1 MSYLSTIKQGAIET
15 WHAHRVLASVVG
27 AQAALESG
35 WGTSDLSKPP
45 HNNHFGIKASSDW
58 TGRTVSMSTREQ
70 VGNSWITI
78 TASFRAY
85 DTAAASMK
93 DYGLFFTSTP
103 WRVENYKHVVGET
116 DYKKAC
122 WALQNA
128 GYATD
133 KGYAQ
138 KLINIIE
145 NNNLESWDR
154 EAMNTNGGVATT
166 PSAQE
171 VLNPTDKTVG
181 GKLTTAGREYIKSL
195 SVTVIGDS
203 LGVGSRQYLDALI
216 NDINFDVLG
225 SRQITHA
232 TNSLNA
238 THVLQTMKNA
248 GSLKDFIV
256 VIIGTNRGVTATEIN
271 NFVAIAGKDRKILF
285 VDTAS
290 EVNHQPRVSQEY
302 KHASTRHSNVFY
314 VNWFDHAESMIAAWY
329 SADGANGERIHM
341 NATGYRE
348 HAEYIAQGLYESA
361 TSNFT
366 ERTGSDVKES
376 RVSIR
381 GMELNVDGIIT
392 YTAYKLQD
400 DKTIKQVTMTHDTG
414 IKGFYSPV
422 GDDAIYHP
430 AANQEHG
437 YGDDINNSNWIE
449 TILELDDETD
459 AVKLVE
465 AGQKELIGR
474 AQPAAQYTVSLLEI
488 DEDISIGDTGI
499 FIDHEF
505 NPPLYI
511 RARVLSIT
519 TSETNP
525 SLNRVTI
532 GNVVELH
539 PQDKSQIHALMA
551 NLQTVRED
559 LRREWIGNREIIAS
573 MTSSNGLVLGDAY
586 EETQLMAQLFTG
598 DKDITEDY
606 KDFRWERVSNDR
618 ASDDAFNAT
627 LVAETSSTLIVRTRD
642 IVNNQSKFVVRIYND
657 AEELIRQ
664 VDITVKRV
672 ETALWTEP
680 EEPSDAKDGAT
691 WIDENG
697 TQWVKKDGV
706 WEERVD
712 QEQLKGVRDEVE
724 GAITEAEEAKQE
736 AINSKNEAI
745 AEAER
750 LVTEQDTVWQ
760 GKMDDYDEQV
770 TQAANAA
777 DAARVKADQALTDV
791 GISTDLAQ
799 TAKDLATTA
808 QSNANQATNDASS
821 AKSQALNAFNL
832 ATSAKSDV
840 STISTTVDDLTS
852 TVSLKADRT
861 IVDQLA
867 GTVSNHT
874 NDISANAQA
883 IQARL
888 TSTQVNNLVD
898 GKGFATQ
905 TWANTQI
912 NTTASGIRTEISA
925 VENKIPTSSASTNL
939 VLDSKNLIGF
949 AGAFSGSVASYK
961 TINMADEWGFSEA
974 CEVTMSGGS
983 SQIKALW
990 TSNGYT
996 NPIVENMMMD
1006 TKYTASIYVKNTGT
1020 TVLQIRTNGL
1030 MPDGGGLANLA
1041 PGEAIRWSSTGVR
1054 RADYNWF
1061 QIHFRAEEINQNIK
1075 FVVGRLMV
1083 SKGDMLAEWSPAPQ
1097 DYYNYANTKITAE
1110 AGRVEQLITQVKTN
1124 PAGTITGYNQLVNT
1138 HNSMQQAIGTN
1149 GEKIAQM
1156 VMTDSVFQTT
1166 VAKTSDV
1173 FKNYRVFGISY
1184 SNREASWAK
1193 WSNSRIIRPNSS
1205 LAPHNSTHT
1214 DRSYFLYVIN
1224 EQGNKVHSKVYDVY
1238 SDATQATALANQIKT
1253 FTNRQYLIILLGSHA
1268 PSNNRTA
1275 GGLPQAI
1282 YQIGGSPEI
1291 FINEDW
1297 SNQPAYLLVG
1307 KPGLGQGRG
1316 YEYFS
1321 PASEGGSL
1329 DITIPVLNG
1338 STPLIDSSIQAANS
1352 TISQLSNDISLRVQK
1367 GELLGQISLQAG
1379 RTLFQQGDNKLIL
1392 TTDTFYMPS
1401 ATIKAGQIENLT
1413 ANKIVG
1419 NTAEITSLRTK
1430 ILTANVVTS
1439 THISADNALIDKLF
1453 ATSALID
1460 RLTSKTAFISQLKAI
1475 DLVADKASFLE
1486 AAWTA
1491 LNSRVTIDG
1500 AKIRLANTAGDFA
1513 EMNNIPEFRSQDAAG
1528 TAAILGKGRSHYY
1541 SANMARFYIG
1551 TSLEGSATHGV
1562 HIAKGQSWGI
1572 YRNSDSYGGSPA
1584 EYYTVASGQGA
1595 VQVIEDLMV
1604 QGKVSSNFN
1613 TAAAHIRNLNG
1624 WPTNYWPVLQ
1634 PGQQVLYKEAVPGN
1648 SSGVERIWTMGTSS
1662 GGSTRVYSHVHH
1674 VFEGGTTGSSDER
1687 LKHDIAPTLVTA
1699 LDHIDA
1705 LTFKQFK
1712 WNKDNLFEPLGLIAQ
1727 HSGILRVQSGAG
1739 EMEGI
1744 DIQRAIMLA
1753 LKGIQELQ
1761 EEIKNL
1767 KESK

>member
-15 WHAHRVLASVVG
+15 WHAHKVLASVVG
-27 AQAALESG
+27 AQAAHESS

-93 DYGLFFTSTP
+93 DHGLFFSSTP

-181 GKLTTAGREYIKSL
+181 GKLTTAGREYIKNL

-271 NFVAIAGKDRKILF
+271 NFVAISGKDRKILF

-302 KHASTRHSNVFY
+302 NHASTRHSNVFY

-449 TILELDDETD
+449 TILELDEETD

-539 PQDKSQIHALMA
+539 PQDKSQVHALMA

-573 MTSSNGLVLGDAY
+573 ITSSNGLVLGDAY
-586 EETQLMAQLFTG
+586 AETQLMAQLFTG

-618 ASDDAFNAT
+618 ASDDAFNGT
-627 LVAETSSTLIVRTRD
+627 LAAETSSTLLVRTRD
-642 IVNNQSKFVVRIYND
+642 VVNNQSKFVVRIYND

-664 VDITVKRV
+664 VDTTVKRV

-691 WIDENG
+691 WVDENG
-697 TQWVKKDGV
+697 THWVKKDGV

-736 AINSKNEAI
+736 AIKSKNEAI

-750 LVTEQDTVWQ
+750 LVVEQDTAWQ

-770 TQAANAA
+770 SQAVSDA
-777 DAARVKADQALTDV
+777 DAARIKADQALTDV

-808 QSNANQATNDASS
+808 QSNANQATSDASS
-821 AKSQALNAFNL
+821 AKTQALNAFNL

-840 STISTTVDDLTS
+840 STISTTVDDLTG
-852 TVSLKADRT
+852 TVSLKADKT
-861 IVDQLA
+861 VVNQLA

-888 TSTQVNNLVD
+888 TSTEVNNLVD

-905 TWANTQI
+905 SWADTQI
-912 NTTASGIRTEISA
+912 DVKAGQITTSLTSLISTKATQADINASILNDKRVQDTRNNNQTPAWYYTNYPRQTVKELKLTSVIGLTATGQTYALLETDVPWTES
-925 VENKIPTSSASTNL
+925 
-939 VLDSKNLIGF
+939 
-949 AGAFSGSVASYK
+949 
-961 TINMADEWGFSEA
+961 
-974 CEVTMSGGS
+974 SGGYVT
-983 SQIKALW
+983 Q
-990 TSNGYT
+990 
-996 NPIVENMMMD
+996 
-1006 TKYTASIYVKNTGT
+1006 TA
-1020 TVLQIRTNGL
+1020 TV
-1030 MPDGGGLANLA
+1030 
-1041 PGEAIRWSSTGVR
+1041 STGKWTR
-1054 RADYNWF
+1054 RGNATT
-1061 QIHFRAEEINQNIK
+1061 
-1075 FVVGRLMV
+1075 
-1083 SKGDMLAEWSPAPQ
+1083 WSAWVE
-1097 DYYNYANTKITAE
+1097 DATTTYVNTKVTQE

-1124 PAGTITGYNQLVNT
+1124 PTGTITGYNQLVNT

-1156 VMTDSVFQTT
+1156 VMTDSVYQTQIRKGHQNLLKDSYGFISNGSRLHSSFAVKERIPNGT
-1166 VAKTSDV
+1166 RVTLS
-1173 FKNYRVFGISY
+1173 FKGSSGTNQIAEIYNTNSYYRYSY
-1184 SNREASWAK
+1184 
-1193 WSNSRIIRPNSS
+1193 
-1205 LAPHNSTHT
+1205 LTFT
-1214 DRSYFLYVIN
+1214 
-1224 EQGNKVHSKVYDVY
+1224 QGTTPDVY
-1238 SDATQATALANQIKT
+1238 HVSFNWN
-1253 FTNRQYLIILLGSHA
+1253 TN
-1268 PSNNRTA
+1268 
-1275 GGLPQAI
+1275 
-1282 YQIGGSPEI
+1282 
-1291 FINEDW
+1291 
-1297 SNQPAYLLVG
+1297 
-1307 KPGLGQGRG
+1307 
-1316 YEYFS
+1316 
-1321 PASEGGSL
+1321 
-1329 DITIPVLNG
+1329 LNG
-1338 STPLIDSSIQAANS
+1338 GPAIDLDNQFVRIYNNLNPNPNAYIQVYWAVLRYGDVGTNYY
-1352 TISQLSNDISLRVQK
+1352 ISDDEVQQSQITQLSNDISLRVQK

-1392 TTDTFYMPS
+1392 TTDTFYMPN

-1712 WNKDNLFEPLGLIAQ
+1712 WDKDNLFEPLGLIAQ